1 MKTIF
6 WLSVLLLF
14 ILKSQILQ
22 TANLSG
28 ALIYDHLAEAFGACL
43 SPIFFYYLAKV
54 ITKSPTKGYAVG
66 FAWAAACIF
75 LVVNPPST
83 LLANRLHQTSEDR
96 PYQTTEI
103 RPDQTPVNRLH
114 QTKGEEVWKEPD
126 LNDQE
131 YQNRLVESIAKRQN
145 LDESK
150 QAILR
155 EHMTQILPVLKEPL
169 RAYVTQNKDRLL
181 KLTEEQ
187 IRGEI
192 LRALAKLYDL
202 GKVFL
207 TPDEI
212 WTNLEVEEQIR
223 ELLPVQACKRFVISG
238 TGGLSDEELA
248 EVEGSLYGRLPNDL
262 YAAALKN
269 QRKAIA
275 SYLKGGTFHRLTSQE
290 VEKVADIL
298 AKGLIKVTKG
308 LPPEQ
313 VEEMLKA
320 TRDPSNADP
329 EAVCKLGQYMYE
341 TIRSLKGKKRELVLR
356 AMAPR

>member
-43 SPIFFYYLAKV
+43 SPIFFYYLAKA
-54 ITKSPTKGYAVG
+54 ITKSPTKGYTVG

-131 YQNRLVESIAKRQN
+131 YQNRLVESIAK
-145 LDESK
+145 
-150 QAILR
+150 
-155 EHMTQILPVLKEPL
+155 
-169 RAYVTQNKDRLL
+169 
-181 KLTEEQ
+181 
-187 IRGEI
+187 
-192 LRALAKLYDL
+192 
-202 GKVFL
+202 
-207 TPDEI
+207 
-212 WTNLEVEEQIR
+212 
-223 ELLPVQACKRFVISG
+223 
-238 TGGLSDEELA
+238 
-248 EVEGSLYGRLPNDL
+248 GR
-262 YAAALKN
+262 
-269 QRKAIA
+269 
-275 SYLKGGTFHRLTSQE
+275 T
-290 VEKVADIL
+290 
-298 AKGLIKVTKG
+298 
-308 LPPEQ
+308 
-313 VEEMLKA
+313 
-320 TRDPSNADP
+320 
-329 EAVCKLGQYMYE
+329 
-341 TIRSLKGKKRELVLR
+341 
-356 AMAPR
+356 